1 MSPLTTDVFRLQ
13 MFFQLKGVTQTLFRI
28 IRRTFSLLPPK
39 VPCEDRELKFEVEYF
54 SETWQGLYVS
64 VRVRTAVGEDE
75 ASNEGKQSSRRFHH
89 HGEGPY

>member
-1 MSPLTTDVFRLQ
+1 

-39 VPCEDRELKFEVEYF
+39 VPCEDHELKFEVEYF

-64 VRVRTAVGEDE
+64 VRVRIAVGEDE
-75 ASNEGKQSSRRFHH
+75 ASNEGMQSSRRFHH